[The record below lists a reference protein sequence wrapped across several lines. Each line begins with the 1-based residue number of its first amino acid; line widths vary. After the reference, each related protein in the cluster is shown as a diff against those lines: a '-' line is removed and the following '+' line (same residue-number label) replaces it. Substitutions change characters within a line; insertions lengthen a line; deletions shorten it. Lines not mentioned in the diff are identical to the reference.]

1 MQNNSTQD
9 FSDEGHC
16 LFHLHIKNCGDDV
29 FYNVIYYVS
38 IILAAMLAIT
48 AGGLW
53 LKRRFYIK
61 SSQKVAFLDGYLL
74 WQTLHASIRIISNII
89 ILSNLIERE
98 YMILELL
105 YDIPFY
111 CDQVSVILFIIGILL
126 AIPHSNHF
134 PATPS
139 SQRSFQIFIPSHN
152 SIIWFFRIFSFLI
165 FPSLAIF
172 ALLTGYFHSILKV
185 RPPNEEPHLVHL
197 ETQMIRAHY
206 IVYAISWISI
216 AICFAYFGRK
226 MKRFAESSIGLL
238 MDIEMDSTKYGR
250 LRLMRRSITRMNIVN
265 GLLCAKYLLFA
276 IGATI
281 AAFQLESLFSIDW
294 ISKLA
299 AVLVTTLPLA
309 SMILCT
315 LLILYGDT
323 NPEKAFDAHF
333 SQMSHSQHTF
343 STWDCT
349 MDSPNQHDKIEFSL
363 LPPPPSYKDDNASQ
377 QYDLVQEIEHK
388 QHNANRHSNST
399 TISINHPSHTPNS
412 VTILPD
418 IIISSPPEITVVEKS
433 ANRVIGKS
441 KFVAAWILDQCER
454 TSTKELPKE
463 SSS

>member
-74 WQTLHASIRIISNII
+74 WQTLHASIRIINNII

-152 SIIWFFRIFSFLI
+152 R
-165 FPSLAIF
+165 
-172 ALLTGYFHSILKV
+172 YFHSILKV

-265 GLLCAKYLLFA
+265 GFLCAKYLLFA

-299 AVLVTTLPLA
+299 A
-309 SMILCT
+309 
-315 LLILYGDT
+315 
-323 NPEKAFDAHF
+323 
-333 SQMSHSQHTF
+333 MSHSQHTF

-349 MDSPNQHDKIEFSL
+349 MDSPNQHDKNEFSL

-399 TISINHPSHTPNS
+399 TISINHPSHTQNS

>member
-16 LFHLHIKNCGDDV
+16 RFHLHIKNCDDSV

-38 IILAAMLAIT
+38 IILAVMLVIA

-53 LKRRFYIK
+53 LKRRLYIK

-74 WQTLHASIRIISNII
+74 WQTLHASIRIISDIF
-89 ILSNLIERE
+89 ILSNLIEGE

-111 CDQVSVILFIIGILL
+111 CDQVSVILFILGILL
-126 AIPHSNHF
+126 AIPRSNHF

-139 SQRSFQIFIPSHN
+139 SQTSLQIFIPSHN
-152 SIIWFFRIFSFLI
+152 SIMWFFRIFSFLI

-172 ALLTGYFHSILKV
+172 ALLTGYFHSVLKV
-185 RPPNEEPHLVHL
+185 RPNEESHFVRL

-226 MKRFAESSIGLL
+226 MKMIAESSIGLL

-250 LRLMRRSITRMNIVN
+250 LRLMRKSITRMNVVN
-265 GLLCAKYLLFA
+265 GFLCAKYLLFT
-276 IGATI
+276 IGAII

-299 AVLVTTLPLA
+299 TVLVTTLPLA

-343 STWDCT
+343 LTWDCT
-349 MDSPNQHDKIEFSL
+349 MDPPNQHDKNEFSL
-363 LPPPPSYKDDNASQ
+363 LPPPPSYKDDDARQ
-377 QYDLVQEIEHK
+377 Q
-388 QHNANRHSNST
+388 QHNENCHSNST
-399 TISINHPSHTPNS
+399 TSINHPSCTPNS

-418 IIISSPPEITVVEKS
+418 IIISSPPEITVVEKGAS
-433 ANRVIGKS
+433 RVIGKS

-454 TSTKELPKE
+454 TSTKELSKE

>member
-9 FSDEGHC
+9 LSDEGNC
-16 LFHLHIKNCGDDV
+16 RFHLYIKNCDDNV

-38 IILAAMLAIT
+38 IVLAVMLAIT

-74 WQTLHASIRIISNII
+74 WQTLHASIRIISDII
-89 ILSNLIERE
+89 ILSNLIEGE

-111 CDQVSVILFIIGILL
+111 CDQVSVILFILGILL
-126 AIPHSNHF
+126 AVPHSSYF
-134 PATPS
+134 LATPD
-139 SQRSFQIFIPSHN
+139 SQRPFQIFMPSHN
-152 SIIWFFRIFSFLI
+152 SIIWFFRIFSFLV
-165 FPSLAIF
+165 FPSLATF
-172 ALLTGYFHSILKV
+172 ALLTGYFHSVLKV
-185 RPPNEEPHLVHL
+185 RPDEDSHFVHL

-226 MKRFAESSIGLL
+226 MKRFAEGSIGLL

-265 GLLCAKYLLFA
+265 GFLCAKYLLFA

-281 AAFQLESLFSIDW
+281 AAFQLELLFPIDW

-323 NPEKAFDAHF
+323 NPEKAFDTHF
-333 SQMSHSQHTF
+333 SQMSHSHHTF
-343 STWDCT
+343 LTWDCT
-349 MDSPNQHDKIEFSL
+349 MDSPNQHDKCEFSL
-363 LPPPPSYKDDNASQ
+363 LPPPPSYKDDDASQ
-377 QYDLVQEIEHK
+377 QYDLVQEHY
-388 QHNANRHSNST
+388 NANRHSNST
-399 TISINHPSHTPNS
+399 TISINNPSRTQNS

-418 IIISSPPEITVVEKS
+418 IIVSSPPEITVVEKS
-433 ANRVIGKS
+433 ASRVIGKS

-454 TSTKELPKE
+454 TSTKEFPKE